1 MIAYNQHAI
10 SMQSAVAADEPPV
23 GRCRVGRGRVG
34 RDQQWGDAVWGEA
47 VWGDTSD
54 EMPASTARELSSSD
68 QPGMSFSFE
77 APEPKNRTSC
87 PKKEAWG

>member
-1 MIAYNQHAI
+1 
-10 SMQSAVAADEPPV
+10 MQSACNQPSQLTSLLWGEAVWGEAV
-23 GRCRVGRGRVG
+23 
-34 RDQQWGDAVWGEA
+34 WGDAVWGDQQ
-47 VWGDTSD
+47 WGDTSD